1 MASLPILAAIIGTLI
16 VINGVFAAM
25 EIALVSV
32 PRARLVRL
40 EKEGK
45 RGASTALLIQRN
57 MDGFF
62 AAVQIGVTFV
72 ATLSSAIGG
81 AVAVDE
87 LSPLT
92 EALGI
97 SSSSSLSRA
106 IPILVVTVT
115 ISYISLVVG
124 ELVPKSVARR
134 YPGTISLSLAPF
146 FSVFSAMTR
155 PAVRVLT
162 ASTMGVLR
170 VLGVPRSAKRP
181 PLTTEEFRL
190 MASELVESEQIPLH
204 VYDMLVRVTRLTKIR
219 VEDVMIPRS
228 RMASIVIRSSLDED
242 LRSEALKVISSQ
254 PFTNYPV
261 FDRNAEKILGIFNLK
276 DFMRHQ
282 DSPHATRWLR
292 KAYYTVRGQPLS
304 RVLAVMQKK
313 QCHLLIVVDEHGVVD
328 GVITLDDILDELV
341 GEIGADAFGRLEERP
356 RLHPE
361 FGMTVDAQM
370 TLFELQEFY
379 SLSLPR
385 SAHYSTLAGFI
396 SDRMGK
402 IPDEGD
408 VTEYGGWRFQ
418 VSAMEGNRVDR
429 VRILPPRN
437 RGKD

>member
-1 MASLPILAAIIGTLI
+1 
-16 VINGVFAAM
+16 
-25 EIALVSV
+25 
-32 PRARLVRL
+32 
-40 EKEGK
+40 
-45 RGASTALLIQRN
+45 
-57 MDGFF
+57 
-62 AAVQIGVTFV
+62 
-72 ATLSSAIGG
+72 
-81 AVAVDE
+81 
-87 LSPLT
+87 
-92 EALGI
+92 
-97 SSSSSLSRA
+97 
-106 IPILVVTVT
+106 
-115 ISYISLVVG
+115 
-124 ELVPKSVARR
+124 
-134 YPGTISLSLAPF
+134 
-146 FSVFSAMTR
+146 
-155 PAVRVLT
+155 
-162 ASTMGVLR
+162 
-170 VLGVPRSAKRP
+170 
-181 PLTTEEFRL
+181 
-190 MASELVESEQIPLH
+190 
-204 VYDMLVRVTRLTKIR
+204 
-219 VEDVMIPRS
+219 
-228 RMASIVIRSSLDED
+228 
-242 LRSEALKVISSQ
+242 
-254 PFTNYPV
+254 
-261 FDRNAEKILGIFNLK
+261 
-276 DFMRHQ
+276 
-282 DSPHATRWLR
+282 
-292 KAYYTVRGQPLS
+292 LS